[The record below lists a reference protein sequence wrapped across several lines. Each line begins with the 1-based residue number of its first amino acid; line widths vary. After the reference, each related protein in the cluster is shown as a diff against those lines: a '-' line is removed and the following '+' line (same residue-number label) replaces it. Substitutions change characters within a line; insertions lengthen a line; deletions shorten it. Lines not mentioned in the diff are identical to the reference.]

1 MSLLYSCSLTVLALP
16 CWVNAHIQWEAGLP
30 CHSWSPQI
38 APLGPLPGKVAA
50 EERGSNENGS
60 VRIFYWV
67 ASQNFGWSKGIMW
80 IKGVN
85 LFLWTA
91 EMESNCG
98 QICYVVVICYILLLF
113 HCICQTAVVTLYYCI
128 LYYWVYKVIYIS
140 STCFNRSPRV
150 SWTFTDKVS
159 FFPRLTL
166 RPFVPSVLFLTHSK
180 ILGQVNIFCG
190 KTQYDQL
197 TTFQHFISCSNEK
210 LNSWEERWCSV

>member
-91 EMESNCG
+91 EMESNWVHLVW
-98 QICYVVVICYILLLF
+98 YVTHFLLF
-113 HCICQTAVVTLYYCI
+113 HCICQTAGVTLRFNLPSI
-128 LYYWVYKVIYIS
+128 LYYWVYKVI
-140 STCFNRSPRV
+140 RV
-150 SWTFTDKVS
+150 LWIFTDKVS
-159 FFPRLTL
+159 FSPRLTL